1 MSKIG
6 VLIMYVVGIDTAKHH
21 HEAAILDESRKLI
34 LKKLKFDNS
43 HQDYD
48 KLMNLWLYPI
58 NFPYQKTVHFVRRGQ
73 IFIF

>member
-1 MSKIG
+1 
-6 VLIMYVVGIDTAKHH
+6 MYFVGIDTAKHH

-48 KLMNLWLYPI
+48 KLMNL
-58 NFPYQKTVHFVRRGQ
+58 
-73 IFIF
+73 